1 MSLVFRND
9 DVSGTTDIQRMFH
22 CYDVIKNIF
31 PESQILSAVSIF
43 SKKNPI
49 GSVYPGVPF
58 KNNPQKWFY
67 DVDSGFDLDFLSCM
81 DLSKVVSHGM
91 LHFDHS
97 KASYDAQ
104 EMSILTSCNLLKT
117 NIFVPPFNRFNLDT
131 EIICKENNIFLIG
144 KDEKW
149 LSLETNKFNPEHK
162 HWYFHSWRIGADKM
176 KEILNARVTNH
187 RE

>member
-1 MSLVFRND
+1 MIIFRND
-9 DVSGTTDIQRMFH
+9 DVSGTTDIQRMLS
-22 CYDVIKNIF
+22 CYDVIRSVF
-31 PESQILSAVSIF
+31 PESQILSAVSIL
-43 SKKNPI
+43 SKGNPI

-67 DVDSGFDLDFLSCM
+67 DVDRGFDFDFLSCM
-81 DLSKVVSHGM
+81 ESSKVVSHGM

-97 KASYDAQ
+97 KASYDTQ

-117 NIFVPPFNRFNLDT
+117 NIFVPPFNKFNLDT
-131 EIICKENNIFLIG
+131 EIICKENNIFLVG

-176 KEILNARVTNH
+176 KEILGANTVNKNS
-187 RE
+187 